1 MTGMEC
7 FWEEMLKRGCTKAQ
21 IGSKAVAIALDI
33 ISQKPQ
39 MIFSMFQDAEE
50 RVNTLESMEQELK
63 HKIALL
69 QLEESKQQGII
80 KRCKEDAAEYV
91 NKEWK
96 REQEYIDS
104 FYQALKN
111 CETPEGRD
119 RLKAAQIYANSIK
132 PETLG
137 EKQAYA
143 YMLGALLA
151 GVSGPE
157 AGEFA
162 LRNVKPATNNNTDDF
177 EDMPERT
184 RRKTGRRL

>member
-50 RVNTLESMEQELK
+50 RVNTLESMEQNLK
-63 HKIALL
+63 IRIKRL

-80 KRCKEDAAEYV
+80 RRCQEDAAEYV

-104 FYQALKN
+104 FYAALKS

-119 RLKAAQIYANSIK
+119 RLRAAQIYANSVK
-132 PETLG
+132 KETPG
-137 EKQAYA
+137 ERQAYA

-162 LRNVKPATNNNTDDF
+162 LRNVKP
-177 EDMPERT
+177 
-184 RRKTGRRL
+184 KTGKVWSDDDSFDPDNPPL